1 MAKIHINSHTTNIFL
16 HQFAILWVICV
27 GEGWGLFSE
36 EEPHGLA
43 LVPYVGG
50 VAYGAE
56 AVCVF
61 EDFEHVGDV
70 VRRFVGRFG
79 VGYAVEVR
87 AQNHPVAIVDSVF
100 DALFHLCFSEPSA
113 RERFKRQ
120 SLQTVSVVVGI
131 VVDKVVGGSHGT
143 FKKLFHDGHIV
154 GELC

>member
-1 MAKIHINSHTTNIFL
+1 M
-16 HQFAILWVICV
+16 ICV

-87 AQNHPVAIVDSVF
+87 SQNHPVAIVDSVF
-100 DALFHLCFSEPSA
+100 DALFHLCFSEPAA

-131 VVDKVVGGSHGT
+131 VVDKVVGGSHGESTEKVKPT
-143 FKKLFHDGHIV
+143 FRLKVNNGGIAVLPFFFC
-154 GELC
+154 LSSPY

>member
-1 MAKIHINSHTTNIFL
+1 M
-16 HQFAILWVICV
+16 ICV

-100 DALFHLCFSEPSA
+100 DALFPFRRRSHRYGGFFVSHTQNTGIDCPLFANYSYLC
-113 RERFKRQ
+113 Q
-120 SLQTVSVVVGI
+120 YIL
-131 VVDKVVGGSHGT
+131 
-143 FKKLFHDGHIV
+143 
-154 GELC
+154 

>member
-100 DALFHLCFSEPSA
+100 DALFHLCFSEPAA
-113 RERFKRQ
+113 RERSRN
-120 SLQTVSVVVGI
+120 S
-131 VVDKVVGGSHGT
+131 
-143 FKKLFHDGHIV
+143 
-154 GELC
+154 

>member
-1 MAKIHINSHTTNIFL
+1 MTKIHIIFYITNIFL
-16 HQFAILWVICV
+16 RQFAILWVICV

-100 DALFHLCFSEPSA
+100 DALFPFRRRSHRHGCFFVSHTQNTGIDCPLFTNYSYLC
-113 RERFKRQ
+113 Q
-120 SLQTVSVVVGI
+120 CVL
-131 VVDKVVGGSHGT
+131 
-143 FKKLFHDGHIV
+143 
-154 GELC
+154 